1 MANKRMFSNSIV
13 GSDAFQDMPASS
25 QLLYFHLGM
34 EADDD
39 GFIGNPKKI
48 ARGIGMAED
57 DMKILVGKR
66 FVLLFQSGVLV
77 IKHHRI
83 NNNWDKYNCKR
94 TMYLE
99 EFSQLYIKPNK
110 AYTLE
115 KNKGKH
121 LQSENS
127 LKTVFRIEENRIEEN
142 RRKEL
147 PIGNLLKKT
156 QVQSKTLKEFRNE
169 RRAEAGNPPMIPRQI
184 STKQKTAF
192 SALKLM
198 DYFRDKVMEIHRKSY
213 LRRREDLNAQI
224 RRQAKSCV
232 KRFGDKEKCEEYVS
246 WFLGE
251 GKNDWTNYEPTHC
264 FSVKFYQLFE
274 NKDTVKKQGTW

>member
-1 MANKRMFSNSIV
+1 MFSRDIV

-39 GFIGNPKKI
+39 GFIGNPKRV

-57 DMKILVGKR
+57 DMKILVAKR

-94 TMYLE
+94 TMYVE

-110 AYTLE
+110 AYTTD
-115 KNKGKH
+115 KTQGIA

-127 LKTVFRIEENRIEEN
+127 LKTVFRIEEKRIDKNRIEEK
-142 RRKEL
+142 KEASPRYL
-147 PIGNLLKKT
+147 TNIPVEDLEEFKKRFDAYESDIESKGESLALYCEAKGKKYKNYRALLLNALKKDFKPRPPKIEKPPEIPI
-156 QVQSKTLKEFRNE
+156 SEEDRKNNLKKL
-169 RRAEAGNPPMIPRQI
+169 AD
-184 STKQKTAF
+184 
-192 SALKLM
+192 LKKGM
-198 DYFRDKVMEIHRKSY
+198 FKGSPNKS
-213 LRRREDLNAQI
+213 
-224 RRQAKSCV
+224 
-232 KRFGDKEKCEEYVS
+232 
-246 WFLGE
+246 
-251 GKNDWTNYEPTHC
+251 
-264 FSVKFYQLFE
+264 
-274 NKDTVKKQGTW
+274 